1 MVTKLG
7 RMVTYL
13 IGSHPMK
20 LLDALVKLIARSC
33 DKLLLDHVTLYLH
46 CYIVY
51 IITKLRRVVPYLEAF
66 LSLHLHDPLI
76 MWPCLINRQTKNIIL
91 YY

>member
-20 LLDALVKLIARSC
+20 LLDPLVMLIARSC

-46 CYIVY
+46 SYIVY
-51 IITKLRRVVPYLEAF
+51 GHQTSQGGALPWGVPFSAF
-66 LSLHLHDPLI
+66 T
-76 MWPCLINRQTKNIIL
+76 WPFNYVALLDQ
-91 YY
+91 